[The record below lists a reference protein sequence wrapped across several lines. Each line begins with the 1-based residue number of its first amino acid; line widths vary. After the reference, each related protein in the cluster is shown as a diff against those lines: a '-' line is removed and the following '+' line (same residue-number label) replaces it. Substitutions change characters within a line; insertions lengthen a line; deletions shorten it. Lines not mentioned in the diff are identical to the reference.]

1 MHWDWS
7 QQNLIADEEE
17 LRDKI
22 KSLLPWINYELWSN
36 IEKGKEAK
44 SRYQAQRKSEYL
56 DLLRQQGIDVTK
68 INMADI
74 VFAEDEEEAEDEGES
89 MEVIE

>member
-7 QQNLIADEEE
+7 QRNLLADEEE

-22 KSLLPWINYELWSN
+22 KSLLPWINYELWSS
-36 IEKGKEAK
+36 IEKEKESK
-44 SRYQAQRKSEYL
+44 EHYKAQRKAEYL

-68 INMADI
+68 IKMDDI
-74 VFAEDEEEAEDEGES
+74 VFAEDEDEANEES